1 MLPVLLMYIR
11 KMGRTVTVL
20 CFMFYVLCYIV
31 YRSYIVWYIPYAL
44 CFILYVLWY
53 KCIYD
58 MLETT

>member
-11 KMGRTVTVL
+11 KMVRTVTFIG
-20 CFMFYVLCYIV
+20 FMFYAI
-31 YRSYIVWYIPYAL
+31 SYIVRISYGICL
-44 CFILYVLWY
+44 MFYVLWY